1 MNLVYMWVL
10 VSVGPSRE
18 YSIKAI
24 QTPPRNRLS
33 KGKEPNISKEI
44 SNTLTTIDRIT

>member
-1 MNLVYMWVL
+1 MNLVYMWAL

-18 YSIKAI
+18 YSIEAT

-33 KGKEPNISKEI
+33 KGKY
-44 SNTLTTIDRIT
+44 LTFQPL